1 MNMASTY
8 EDVVFA
14 HTHSKQHSDK
24 LELTDKFTMVV
35 FRTFDDGTKML
46 NGNEAHTTEQ
56 MREFLEQHRFPLVSE
71 FD

>member
-46 NGNEAHTTEQ
+46 NGNEAHTTE
-56 MREFLEQHRFPLVSE
+56 
-71 FD
+71 